1 MKSEAFLSIFG
12 AVITST
18 VPFKCHRGVF
28 ACAEQSLEL
37 LPSSSSKCLR
47 VFELRVERGQLAPKL
62 KGSRPSFELNVCVE
76 RGQLA
81 PKLKGS
87 TPSFRK
93 TQTDGARQS
102 LEETLP
108 FSVLTELAPLEM
120 SDMHSF
126 KQCDGSEEDP
136 RWPLRSIV
144 KSTTKKVQEG
154 VVLSPAPQRI

>member
-47 VFELRVERGQLAPKL
+47 VFER
-62 KGSRPSFELNVCVE
+62 VE